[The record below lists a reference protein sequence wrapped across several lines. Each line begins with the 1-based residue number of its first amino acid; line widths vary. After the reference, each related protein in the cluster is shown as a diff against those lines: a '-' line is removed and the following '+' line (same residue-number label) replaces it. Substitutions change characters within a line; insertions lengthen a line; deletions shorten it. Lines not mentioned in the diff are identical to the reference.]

1 MGIRITRNWELGTR
15 NSKKKESLP
24 IMKAF
29 ATENIRNLAVIGH
42 GDAGK
47 TQLVSSMLYVAG
59 SATRWGKVDE
69 GTTITDYDEDSIER
83 KVSLNNNFAHAE
95 YQDTKINFIDTPGYA
110 AFVSHARPALR
121 VADCALVVVDGVH
134 GIEVQT
140 EKTWQYAN
148 EFLLPRFMVI
158 NKIDKEH
165 ADFGHALE
173 TAADSFARSIV
184 PFTLPI
190 GREGSFRGVIDVVH
204 QKAYE
209 FDDNGKAKA
218 IGIPSEEKAL
228 LDSTR
233 ERLIEIVAE
242 SDDALMEKYFAE
254 GTLPEEDIIPNLAR
268 AIAASKLCPVYAASA
283 TTLVGLQILLDH
295 LVEFAPNPA
304 THEMEYGF
312 ADNEMTGDRIN
323 RKYNN
328 DEPFSAY
335 VFRTIADPFAGRINV
350 MKVVSGKITHDAN
363 VRNTSRD
370 TDERLGALHVI
381 SGKTL
386 DKVDSAATGDIIA
399 VVKLKDTQTGDTLSD
414 KAKPIVYPKVEYPE
428 AAIAFAIEPK
438 SRADE
443 DKISGALHK
452 ILEEDPSLHFERD
465 PQTNEFILSGSGQ
478 LHIET
483 VVKKLENRYHVEVT
497 LHPPKVPYKETITQQ
512 AEVQGRHKK
521 QSGGRGQFGDCKVIF
536 EPLERG
542 GGFEWVDKIFGGS
555 VPQNFRPAIEK
566 GIIEAA
572 ASGAVAGYPLVDF
585 KVTLIDGSFH
595 AVDSDEHSF
604 RAAGR
609 KAFRAAMEKVKPTL
623 LEPIMDVEVFTPQEV
638 SGDIMGDLNSRRG
651 RVGGM
656 EVRGKQQVIKAKV
669 PLAEMLDYQ
678 SKLNSVTQAR
688 GSYHMQF
695 SHYDPLPGN
704 LAQKVI
710 DEAVAAG
717 RVRAHDDDE

>member
-1 MGIRITRNWELGTR
+1 
-15 NSKKKESLP
+15 
-24 IMKAF
+24 MKAF
-29 ATENIRNLAVIGH
+29 TTENIRNLAVIGH

-47 TQLVSSMLYVAG
+47 TQLIASLLHVAG
-59 SATRWGKVDE
+59 TTNRWGKVDE
-69 GTTITDYDEDSIER
+69 GTTVTDYEEDSIAR
-83 KVSLNNNFAHAE
+83 KVSLNNNFAHLE
-95 YQDTKINFIDTPGYA
+95 YKDTKINLIDTPGYA

-121 VADCALVVVDGVH
+121 VADCALVVVDGVK

-140 EKTWQYAN
+140 EKTWSYAN

-158 NKIDKEH
+158 NKLEKEH
-165 ADFGHALE
+165 ADFGHALD
-173 TAADSFARSIV
+173 TAKESFARSIV

-190 GREGSFRGVIDVVH
+190 GSEANFKGVVDVVH

-209 FDDNGKAKA
+209 FDADGKAKE
-218 IGIPSEEKAL
+218 IPIPETGR
-228 LDSTR
+228 DVFDTTR
-233 ERLIEIVAE
+233 ERIIELVAE
-242 SDDALMEKYFAE
+242 SDDALMEKYFE
-254 GTLPEEDIIPNLAR
+254 NGTLDEEDIYPNLAK
-268 AIAASKLCPVYAASA
+268 AIAASKLCPVYAVSA
-283 TTLVGLQILLDH
+283 TNLAGLSILLDH
-295 LVEFAPNPA
+295 IVEFAPNPA
-304 THEMEYGF
+304 THESEYGF
-312 ADNEMTGDRIN
+312 TNPEGAGDRIS
-323 RKYNN
+323 RKYSN

-350 MKVVSGKITHDAN
+350 MKIVSGKVSSDATVYN
-363 VRNTSRD
+363 SSRD
-370 TDERLGALHVI
+370 TAERLGALHVI

-386 DKVDSAATGDIIA
+386 DKVNEAQTGDIIA
-399 VVKLKDTQTGDTLSD
+399 VVKLKDTQTGDTLCD
-414 KAKPIVYPKVEYPE
+414 KSNAICYPKVEYPE

-443 DKISGALHK
+443 DKISSALHK
-452 ILEEDPSLHFERD
+452 ILEEDPSLHFDRD
-465 PQTNEFILSGSGQ
+465 PQTKEFILSGSGQ

-483 VVKKLENRYHVEVT
+483 VVAKLNDRYHVEVA
-497 LHPPKVPYKETITQQ
+497 LHPPKVPYKETISQKV
-512 AEVQGRHKK
+512 EVQGRHKK
-521 QSGGRGQFGDCKVIF
+521 QSGGRGQFGDCKCIF

-572 ASGAVAGYPLVDF
+572 QSGAVAGYPLVDF
-585 KVTLIDGSFH
+585 KVTLIDGSYH

-609 KAFRAAMEKVKPTL
+609 KAFRNAMEKAKPTL
-623 LEPIMDVEVFTPQEV
+623 LEPVMDVEVFCPMEV

-651 RVGGM
+651 RVSGM
-656 EVRGKQQVIKAKV
+656 DMRGKQQVIKAQV
-669 PLAEMLDYQ
+669 PLSEMLDYQ

-695 SHYDPLPGN
+695 SHYDPLPHN
-704 LAQKVI
+704 LAGKVI
-710 DEAVAAG
+710 EEAVAAG

>member
-1 MGIRITRNWELGTR
+1 
-15 NSKKKESLP
+15 
-24 IMKAF
+24 MKAF

>member
-1 MGIRITRNWELGTR
+1 
-15 NSKKKESLP
+15 
-24 IMKAF
+24 MKAF

-47 TQLVSSMLYVAG
+47 TQLVSSLLHVAG
-59 SATRWGKVDE
+59 TLPRWGKVDE
-69 GTTITDYDEDSIER
+69 GTTVTDYEEDSIER
-83 KVSLNNNFAHAE
+83 KISLNNNFAHLE
-95 YQDTKINFIDTPGYA
+95 YKDTKINLIDTPGYA

-121 VADCALVVVDGVH
+121 VADCALVVVDAVH

-158 NKIDKEH
+158 NKIDKEN
-165 ADFGHALE
+165 ADFNHAIE
-173 TAADSFARSIV
+173 TAASSFARSIV

-190 GREGSFRGVIDVVH
+190 GNEVNFRGVVDVVH

-209 FDDNGKAKA
+209 FDADGKAKGIA
-218 IGIPSEEKAL
+218 IPSEMTAL
-228 LDSTR
+228 LNSTR
-233 ERLIEIVAE
+233 ERLIELVAE
-242 SDDALMEKYFAE
+242 SDDALMEKYFE
-254 GTLPEEDIIPNLAR
+254 DETLPEEDIIPNLAR
-268 AIAASKLCPVYAASA
+268 AIAGSKLCPVYAVSASNGI
-283 TTLVGLQILLDH
+283 GLQILLDH

-304 THEMEYGF
+304 THESEYGF
-312 ADNEMTGDRIN
+312 TDNEMSGDRIN
-323 RKYNN
+323 RKYSN

-350 MKVVSGKITHDAN
+350 MKVVSGTVGTDAN
-363 VRNTSRD
+363 VFNSTRD
-370 TDERLGALHVI
+370 TPERLGALHVI

-386 DKVDSAATGDIIA
+386 DKVPQASTGDIIA

-443 DKISGALHK
+443 DKISSALHK
-452 ILEEDPSLHFERD
+452 ILEEDPSLHFDRD
-465 PQTNEFILSGSGQ
+465 PQTKEFILSGSGQ

-483 VVKKLENRYHVEVT
+483 VVKKLADRYHVEVT

-512 AEVQGRHKK
+512 VEVQGRHKK

-536 EPLERG
+536 EPLAPG

-585 KVTLIDGSFH
+585 KVTLIDGSYH

-609 KAFRAAMEKVKPTL
+609 KAFRAAMEKCKPTL
-623 LEPIMDVEVFTPQEV
+623 LEPIMDVEVFTPLEV
-638 SGDIMGDLNSRRG
+638 SGEIMGDLNSRRG
-651 RVGGM
+651 RVSGM
-656 EVRGKQQVIKAKV
+656 DMRGKQQVIKAKV

-704 LAQKVI
+704 LLKKVV

-717 RVRAHDDDE
+717 RVRAHEEDE

>member
-1 MGIRITRNWELGTR
+1 
-15 NSKKKESLP
+15 ESLP
-24 IMKAF
+24 KMKAF

-47 TQLVSSMLYVAG
+47 TQLVSSLLYVAG
-59 SATRWGKVDE
+59 SQTRWGMVDE

-83 KVSLNNNFAHAE
+83 KVSLNNNFAHLE
-95 YQDTKINFIDTPGYA
+95 YNETKINLIDTPGYA

-121 VADCALVVVDGVH
+121 VADCALVVVDAVH

-148 EFLLPRFMVI
+148 EFMLPRFMVI
-158 NKIDKEH
+158 NKIDKEN
-165 ADFGHALE
+165 ADFGHALD
-173 TAADSFARSIV
+173 TASESFARSIV

-190 GREGSFRGVIDVVH
+190 GNEVNFRGVVDVVH

-209 FDDNGKAKA
+209 FDENGKANA
-218 IGIPSEEKAL
+218 IAIPSEGKAL

-233 ERLIEIVAE
+233 ERLIELVAE
-242 SDDALMEKYFAE
+242 SDDDLMEKYFE
-254 GTLPEEDIIPNLAR
+254 KGTLLEEDIIPNLAR
-268 AIAASKLCPVYAASA
+268 AIAASKLCPVYAVSS
-283 TTLVGLQILLDH
+283 TNLVGLQILLDH

-312 ADNEMTGDRIN
+312 TDNEMTGDRIN
-323 RKYNN
+323 RKYSN

-350 MKVVSGKITHDAN
+350 MKVVSGKVTSDAT
-363 VRNTSRD
+363 VQNTTRD
-370 TDERLGALHVI
+370 TPERLGALHVI

-386 DKVDSAATGDIIA
+386 DKVNEASTGDIIA

-414 KAKPIVYPKVEYPE
+414 KAKPIVFPKVEYPE

-443 DKISGALHK
+443 DKISAALHK
-452 ILEEDPSLHFERD
+452 ILEEDSSLHFDRD
-465 PQTNEFILSGSGQ
+465 PQTKEFILSGSGQ

-483 VVKKLENRYHVEVT
+483 VVKKLEQRYHVEVT

-512 AEVQGRHKK
+512 VEVQGRHKK

-536 EPLERG
+536 EPLDRG
-542 GGFEWVDKIFGGS
+542 AGFEWVDKIFGGS

-572 ASGAVAGYPLVDF
+572 ANGAVAGYPLVDF
-585 KVTLIDGSFH
+585 KVTLIDGSYH

-609 KAFRAAMEKVKPTL
+609 KAFRAAIEKAKPTL

-651 RVGGM
+651 RVSGM
-656 EVRGKQQVIKAKV
+656 DMRGKQQVIKAKV

-710 DEAVAAG
+710 DEAVASG
-717 RVRAHDDDE
+717 RVRAHEDDE

>member
-1 MGIRITRNWELGTR
+1 
-15 NSKKKESLP
+15 
-24 IMKAF
+24 MKAF
-29 ATENIRNLAVIGH
+29 NTENIRNLAVIGH

-59 SATRWGKVDE
+59 VTTRWGKVDE

-83 KVSLNNNFAHAE
+83 KVSLNNNFAHLE
-95 YQDTKINFIDTPGYA
+95 YKDTKMNLIDTPGYA
-110 AFVSHARPALR
+110 AFVSHARQALR
-121 VADCALVVVDGVH
+121 VVDTGLVVVDGVH

-140 EKTWQYAN
+140 EKTWNYAN
-148 EFLLPRFMVI
+148 EFMLPRFMVI

-165 ADFGHALE
+165 ADFAHAIE

-190 GREGSFRGVIDVVH
+190 GHEVNFKGVIDVVH

-209 FDDNGKAKA
+209 FDEEGKAKGV
-218 IGIPSEEKAL
+218 GIPSEMTAL
-228 LDSTR
+228 LNTTR

-242 SDDALMEKYFAE
+242 SDDKLMEKYFE
-254 GTLPEEDIIPNLAR
+254 TGTLPEEDIVPNLAR
-268 AIAASKLCPVYAASA
+268 AIAASKLCPVYAVSS
-283 TTLVGLQILLDH
+283 TTLVGIQTLLDH

-304 THEMEYGF
+304 THEAEYGF
-312 ADNEMTGDRIN
+312 ADNDMTGDRIS
-323 RKYNN
+323 RRYSN

-350 MKVVSGKITHDAN
+350 MKVVSGKITHDAT
-363 VRNTSRD
+363 VQNTTRD
-370 TDERLGALHVI
+370 VAERLGALHLI

-386 DKVDSAATGDIIA
+386 DKVDTAQTGDIIA
-399 VVKLKDTQTGDTLSD
+399 VVKLRDTQTGDTLAD

-428 AAIAFAIEPK
+428 AAISFAIEPK

-443 DKISGALHK
+443 DKISAALHK
-452 ILEEDPSLHFERD
+452 ILEEDPSLHFDRD
-465 PQTNEFILSGSGQ
+465 PQTKEFILSGSGQ

-483 VVKKLENRYHVEVT
+483 VVKKLEQRYHVEVT

-512 AEVQGRHKK
+512 VEVQGRHKK
-521 QSGGRGQFGDCKVIF
+521 QSGGRGQFGDCKCIF
-536 EPLERG
+536 EPLDRG
-542 GGFEWVDKIFGGS
+542 AGFEWVDKIFGGS

-585 KVTLIDGSFH
+585 RVTLIDGSYH

-609 KAFRAAMEKVKPTL
+609 KAFRNAIEKARPTL

-651 RVGGM
+651 RVAGM
-656 EVRGKQQVIKAKV
+656 ETRGKQQVIKAKV
-669 PLAEMLDYQ
+669 PLSEMLDYQ

-704 LAQKVI
+704 LSQKVI
-710 DEAVAAG
+710 DEAVASG
-717 RVRAHDDDE
+717 RVRAHEDDE

>member
-1 MGIRITRNWELGTR
+1 
-15 NSKKKESLP
+15 
-24 IMKAF
+24 MKAF
-29 ATENIRNLAVIGH
+29 NTENIRNLAVIGH

-47 TQLVSSMLYVAG
+47 TQLVSSLLYVAG
-59 SATRWGKVDE
+59 ATPRWGKVDE
-69 GTTITDYDEDSIER
+69 GSTMTDYDEDSIER
-83 KVSLNNNFAHAE
+83 KVSLNNNFAHLE
-95 YQDTKINFIDTPGYA
+95 YKDTKINLIDTPGYA

-121 VADCALVVVDGVH
+121 VADCALVVVDAVH

-173 TAADSFARSIV
+173 TATSSFARSIV
-184 PFTLPI
+184 PFSLPI
-190 GREGSFRGVIDVVH
+190 GKEGDFKGVVDVVH
-204 QKAYE
+204 QKAYS
-209 FDDNGKAKA
+209 FDEHGKAKE
-218 IGIPSEEKAL
+218 IPIPEDGRDVFER
-228 LDSTR
+228 TR

-254 GTLPEEDIIPNLAR
+254 GTLPEEDIYPNLAK
-268 AIAASKLCPVYAASA
+268 AIASSKLCPVYAVSSS
-283 TTLVGLQILLDH
+283 TLVGLQLLLDH

-304 THEMEYGF
+304 THEAEYGF
-312 ADNEMTGDRIN
+312 ANADLSGDRIT
-323 RKYNN
+323 RKYSN

-350 MKVVSGKITHDAN
+350 MKIVSGKVASDAT
-363 VRNTSRD
+363 VQNTSRD
-370 TDERLGALHVI
+370 SAERLGALHLI
-381 SGKTL
+381 AGKTL
-386 DKVDSAATGDIIA
+386 EKVDSAQTGDIIA

-443 DKISGALHK
+443 EKISVALHK
-452 ILEEDPSLHFERD
+452 VLEEDPSLTFERD
-465 PQTNEFILSGSGQ
+465 PQTKEFILSGSGQ

-483 VVKKLENRYHVEVT
+483 VVDKLNKRFHVEVT
-497 LHPPKVPYKETITQQ
+497 LHPPKVPYKETITQSC
-512 AEVQGRHKK
+512 EVQGRHKK

-542 GGFEWVDKIFGGS
+542 GGFEWVDKIFGGA

-566 GIIEAA
+566 CILEAA
-572 ASGAVAGYPLVDF
+572 AGGAVAGYPLVDF
-585 KVTLIDGSFH
+585 KVTLIDGSYH
-595 AVDSDEHSF
+595 TVDSDEHSF
-604 RAAGR
+604 KAAGR
-609 KAFRAAMEKVKPTL
+609 KAFRAAMEKARPTL

-656 EVRGKQQVIKAKV
+656 DMRGKQQVIKAKV
-669 PLAEMLDYQ
+669 PLSEMLDYQ

-695 SHYDPLPGN
+695 SHYDPLPHN

-710 DEAVAAG
+710 DEAVAEG

>member
-1 MGIRITRNWELGTR
+1 
-15 NSKKKESLP
+15 
-24 IMKAF
+24 MKAF
-29 ATENIRNLAVIGH
+29 TTENLRNLAVIGH

-47 TQLVSSMLYVAG
+47 TQLTASLMYVAG
-59 SATRWGKVDE
+59 STPRWGKVDE
-69 GTTITDYDEDSIER
+69 GTTVTDYDDDSIAR
-83 KVSLNNNFAHAE
+83 KVSLNNNFAHIE
-95 YQDTKINFIDTPGYA
+95 YADSKLNIIDTPGYA

-121 VADCALVVVDGVH
+121 VADCALVVVDGVN

-140 EKTWQYAN
+140 EKTWSYAN

-158 NKIDKEH
+158 NKLDKENS
-165 ADFGHALE
+165 DFGHALE
-173 TAADSFARSIV
+173 TATSSFARSIV

-190 GREGSFRGVIDVVH
+190 GSEANFKGVVDVVH

-209 FDDNGKAKA
+209 FDANGKAKE
-218 IGIPSEEKAL
+218 IPMPESGKDVFER
-228 LDSTR
+228 TR

-242 SDDALMEKYFAE
+242 SDDALMEKYFE
-254 GTLPEEDIIPNLAR
+254 DGTLPEEDIYPNLAK
-268 AIAASKLCPVYAASA
+268 AIAKSKLCPVYAVSS
-283 TTLVGLQILLDH
+283 TTLAGLSILLDH
-295 LVEFAPNPA
+295 IVEFAPNPA
-304 THEMEYGF
+304 THEAEYGF
-312 ADNEMTGDRIN
+312 ADADLSGDRVK
-323 RKYNN
+323 RKYSN

-350 MKVVSGKITHDAN
+350 MKVVSGKVESDATVFN
-363 VRNTSRD
+363 STRD
-370 TDERLGALHVI
+370 AQERLGALHVI
-381 SGKTL
+381 NGKTL
-386 DKVDSAATGDIIA
+386 EKVNSAQTGDIIA
-399 VVKLKDTQTGDTLSD
+399 VVKLKDTQTGDTLCD

-443 DKISGALHK
+443 EKISVALHK

-465 PQTNEFILSGSGQ
+465 AQTKEFILSGSGQ

-483 VVKKLENRYHVEVT
+483 VVDKLKNRYHVEVA
-497 LHPPKVPYKETITQQ
+497 LHPPKVPYKETITAS

-521 QSGGRGQFGDCKVIF
+521 QSGGRGQLGDCKVIF

-542 GGFEWVDKIFGGS
+542 GGFEWVDKIFGGA

-572 ASGAVAGYPLVDF
+572 AGGAVAGYPLVDF
-585 KVTLIDGSFH
+585 KVTLIDGSYH
-595 AVDSDEHSF
+595 TVDSDEHSF

-609 KAFRAAMEKVKPTL
+609 KAFRAAMEKAKPTL
-623 LEPIMDVEVFTPQEV
+623 LEPIMDVEVFTPLEF

-656 EVRGKQQVIKAKV
+656 EMRGKQQVIKAKV
-669 PLAEMLDYQ
+669 PLSEMLDYQ

-695 SHYDPLPGN
+695 SHYDPLPHN

-717 RVRAHDDDE
+717 RVRAHEDDD

>member
-1 MGIRITRNWELGTR
+1 
-15 NSKKKESLP
+15 
-24 IMKAF
+24 
-29 ATENIRNLAVIGH
+29 
-42 GDAGK
+42 
-47 TQLVSSMLYVAG
+47 
-59 SATRWGKVDE
+59 
-69 GTTITDYDEDSIER
+69 
-83 KVSLNNNFAHAE
+83 
-95 YQDTKINFIDTPGYA
+95 
-110 AFVSHARPALR
+110 
-121 VADCALVVVDGVH
+121 
-134 GIEVQT
+134 
-140 EKTWQYAN
+140 
-148 EFLLPRFMVI
+148 
-158 NKIDKEH
+158 
-165 ADFGHALE
+165 
-173 TAADSFARSIV
+173 
-184 PFTLPI
+184 
-190 GREGSFRGVIDVVH
+190 
-204 QKAYE
+204 
-209 FDDNGKAKA
+209 
-218 IGIPSEEKAL
+218 
-228 LDSTR
+228 
-233 ERLIEIVAE
+233 
-242 SDDALMEKYFAE
+242 
-254 GTLPEEDIIPNLAR
+254 
-268 AIAASKLCPVYAASA
+268 
-283 TTLVGLQILLDH
+283 LLDH

-328 DEPFSAY
+328 AEPFSAY

-350 MKVVSGKITHDAN
+350 MKVVSGKIANDAT
-363 VRNTSRD
+363 VRNTTRD

-381 SGKTL
+381 QGKTL
-386 DKVDSAATGDIIA
+386 DKVNEAATGDIIA

-452 ILEEDPSLHFERD
+452 ILEEDPSLHFDRD
-465 PQTNEFILSGSGQ
+465 PQTKEFILSGSGQ

-483 VVKKLENRYHVEVT
+483 VVKKLEQRYHVEVT
-497 LHPPKVPYKETITQQ
+497 LHPPKVPYKETITAT

-536 EPLERG
+536 EPLDRG
-542 GGFEWVDKIFGGS
+542 AGFEWVDKIFGGS

-669 PLAEMLDYQ
+669 PLSEMLDYQ

-695 SHYDPLPGN
+695 SHYNPLPAN
-704 LAQKVI
+704 LLKKVV
-710 DEAVAAG
+710 DEAIASG
-717 RVRAHDDDE
+717 RVRAHEEDE

>member
-1 MGIRITRNWELGTR
+1 
-15 NSKKKESLP
+15 
-24 IMKAF
+24 MKAF

-47 TQLVSSMLYVAG
+47 TQLVSSLIHTAG
-59 SATRWGKVDE
+59 SQQRWGKVDE

-121 VADCALVVVDGVH
+121 VADCALVVVDAVH

-209 FDDNGKAKA
+209 FDADGKAKA

-242 SDDALMEKYFAE
+242 SDDALMEKYFAD

-295 LVEFAPNPA
+295 LGEFAPNPA

-312 ADNEMTGDRIN
+312 TDNEMTGDRIN

-350 MKVVSGKITHDAN
+350 MKVVSGKIGHDAN

-414 KAKPIVYPKVEYPE
+414 KAKQIVFPKVEYPE

-497 LHPPKVPYKETITQQ
+497 LHPPKVPYKETITTQ

>member
-1 MGIRITRNWELGTR
+1 
-15 NSKKKESLP
+15 
-24 IMKAF
+24 MKAF
-29 ATENIRNLAVIGH
+29 ATENLRNLAVIGH

-47 TQLVSSMLYVAG
+47 TQLVSSLTYVAG
-59 SATRWGKVDE
+59 TTPRWGKVDE
-69 GTTITDYDEDSIER
+69 GTTITDYEEDAIER
-83 KVSLNNNFAHAE
+83 KVSLNNNFTHLE
-95 YQDTKINFIDTPGYA
+95 YKDTKINLIDTPGYA

-121 VADCALVVVDGVH
+121 VADCALVVVDAVH

-148 EFLLPRFMVI
+148 EFMLPRFMVI

-165 ADFGHALE
+165 ADFAHALE

-209 FDDNGKAKA
+209 FDADGKAKM
-218 IGIPSEEKAL
+218 IGIPSEEMAVL
-228 LDSTR
+228 NSTR

-242 SDDALMEKYFAE
+242 SDDALMEKYFAD

-268 AIAASKLCPVYAASA
+268 AIAASKLCPVYAVSS
-283 TTLVGLQILLDH
+283 TTLVGLSILLDH
-295 LVEFAPNPA
+295 LVEFGPNPA
-304 THEMEYGF
+304 THEMEFGY
-312 ADNEMTGDRIN
+312 ADNEMGGERIT

-350 MKVVSGKITHDAN
+350 MKVVSGHVTADAT
-363 VRNTSRD
+363 VRNSSRD

-386 DKVDSAATGDIIA
+386 DKVNEAATGDIIA
-399 VVKLKDTQTGDTLSD
+399 VVKLKDTQTGDTLCD

-452 ILEEDPSLHFERD
+452 ILEEDPSLHFDRD

-483 VVKKLENRYHVEVT
+483 VVKKLEHRYHVEVT
-497 LHPPKVPYKETITQQ
+497 LHPPKVPYKETITGT

-555 VPQNFRPAIEK
+555 VPANFRPAIEK

-572 ASGAVAGYPLVDF
+572 TSGAVAGYPLVDF
-585 KVTLIDGSFH
+585 KVTLIDGSYH

-638 SGDIMGDLNSRRG
+638 AGDIMGDLNSRRG

-669 PLAEMLDYQ
+669 PLSEMLDYQ

-704 LAQKVI
+704 LVKKVV

-717 RVRAHDDDE
+717 RVRAHEDDE